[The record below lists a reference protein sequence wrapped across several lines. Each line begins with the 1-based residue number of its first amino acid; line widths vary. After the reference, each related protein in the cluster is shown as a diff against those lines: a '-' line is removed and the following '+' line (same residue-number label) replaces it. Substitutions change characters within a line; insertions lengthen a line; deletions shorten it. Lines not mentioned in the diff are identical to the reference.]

1 MVRAMRVILGLIL
14 ACGALGAA
22 TATAGNTVARTAAG
36 GSVSCSTSATI
47 GYMGPTTGQVASIG
61 EELRDWPLFYISQ
74 WNATHKLQI
83 HLVEGD
89 DQFDP
94 SQASTIAQQFGS
106 NAAMLGVLGPG
117 SSPEVEAAAPLFKK
131 AGISYIAATATN
143 ATLTNGTYGHFFR
156 IAPPDSVQAQTTA
169 TYMEKVLK
177 VKSVAIFDDQSA
189 YSKPLADTVEGL
201 LKKAGVSV
209 FRSSVSPTATDY
221 SSTITTIPSG
231 TQIVYT
237 PFTNPANMQLFG
249 QQMVDQGKNIPMFAG
264 DSGYSSKFHIVGAR
278 FSTFAPD
285 IRDLPADKAT
295 IAAYFKKEGSNAP
308 LTTYGPPSYV
318 AAQMML
324 AAVAKA
330 CADGTATRAEVN
342 ADLHQVSLKTSL
354 LGHPIKFTS
363 KGEDAGA
370 QFVIFE
376 INKAGKPVVIQK

>member
-1 MVRAMRVILGLIL
+1 MVRLRVFVF
-14 ACGALGAA
+14 GAIVVCVAFGAA
-22 TATAGNTVARTAAG
+22 TASGGRAVAAKQAA

-83 HLVEGD
+83 HVVEGD

-117 SSPEVEAAAPLFKK
+117 SSPEVEAAAPLFKR

-143 ATLTNGTYGHFFR
+143 ASLTNGTYGHFFR

-169 TYMEKVLK
+169 TYMTKVLK

-189 YSKPLADTVEGL
+189 YSKPLADAVESL
-201 LKKAGVSV
+201 LKKSGVSV
-209 FRSSVSPTATDY
+209 FRSSISPTATDY

-231 TQIVYT
+231 TQLVYT
-237 PFTNPANMQLFG
+237 PFTNPANMELFG

-264 DSGYSSKFHIVGAR
+264 DSGYSTKFSIAGAR

-318 AAQMML
+318 AAQMMV
-324 AAVAKA
+324 AAVAMA

-342 ADLHQVSLKTSL
+342 ADLHKVSLKTSL
-354 LGHPIKFTS
+354 LGHPIKFTAH
-363 KGEDAGA
+363 GEDAGA

-376 INKAGKPVVIQK
+376 IEKGGKPVVIQK